1 MQESST
7 NLYSLSA
14 YIGEDLP
21 FLAYG
26 ATLHRDGRQ
35 GTVQL
40 LASYA
45 QWQLHPRGLLRL
57 G

>member
-14 YIGEDLP
+14 YIREDLP

-35 GTVQL
+35 GKVQL